1 MAKSTQSLHKQ
12 AKNDRDITIA
22 LAQLARLSDAYGVLT
37 NQLQELAMAQMHV
50 SATAQE
56 ARNYVREAAQTTVAA
71 LDEFDARIKVLEEKL
86 GVGTPILDNEGEAP

>member
-1 MAKSTQSLHKQ
+1 MTNSPKSPYKQ

-37 NQLQELAMAQMHV
+37 NQLQELAMVQMHV

-56 ARNYVREAAQTTVAA
+56 TRNYVREAAQTTLTV
-71 LDEFDARIKVLEEKL
+71 LDEFAARIKVLEEKL
-86 GVGTPILDNEGEAP
+86 GVDTPVLDNEGEAP